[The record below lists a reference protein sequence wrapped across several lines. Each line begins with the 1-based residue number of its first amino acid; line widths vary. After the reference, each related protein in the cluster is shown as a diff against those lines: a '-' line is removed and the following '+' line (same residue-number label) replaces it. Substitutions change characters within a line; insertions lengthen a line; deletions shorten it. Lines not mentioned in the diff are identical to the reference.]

1 MDLLEGLIA
10 SAGLF
15 LSVTS
20 IVVALSKDMHDGQY
34 VDKLN
39 MRDFVFDYQAPQEV
53 SVFRSVA
60 GMWQSRELSFGRRK
74 KEKKRNHRSITGRVA
89 STQRKSTSPLPNSRS
104 IPGAPMSRVQRFSAR
119 TTSSASS

>member
-39 MRDFVFDYQAPQEV
+39 MRDFVFDY
-53 SVFRSVA
+53 
-60 GMWQSRELSFGRRK
+60 
-74 KEKKRNHRSITGRVA
+74 
-89 STQRKSTSPLPNSRS
+89 
-104 IPGAPMSRVQRFSAR
+104 
-119 TTSSASS
+119 

>member
-39 MRDFVFDYQAPQEV
+39 MRDFVFDYQ
-53 SVFRSVA
+53 
-60 GMWQSRELSFGRRK
+60 
-74 KEKKRNHRSITGRVA
+74 HRGPHVC
-89 STQRKSTSPLPNSRS
+89 
-104 IPGAPMSRVQRFSAR
+104 VVV
-119 TTSSASS
+119 